1 MIFYILTK
9 RSNDT
14 KLAKKYENL
23 LEKKSSNMKKYS
35 RVRNILNYKWNKAF
49 LIKHISYA
57 SIKF

>member
-35 RVRNILNYKWNKAF
+35 RVRNILNYK
-49 LIKHISYA
+49 
-57 SIKF
+57 